1 VFLLAWL
8 LPSWVVFELA
18 VTKLPHYVL
27 PLYPSAAM
35 LVAGVIDTGT
45 LSRRPWLLR
54 GVIWQALLPL
64 IAGALC
70 VVALVVMG
78 RQGAPFASL
87 LMAGAVLTAFLGWR
101 RLADR
106 GAEQALLCG
115 VMAAVLMSVSIFG
128 VIAPRLRSFFPSA
141 AIVELMKAGGCTEHL
156 AVTTLAY
163 EEPSLIFLAGTQ
175 TRATDVA
182 GAVAFLGGG
191 PCRFAVVEA
200 TDTGLFAG
208 EADSAGLRIHTAGRI
223 EGINYTKGTAIT
235 LAVFGSA
242 VAR

>member
-1 VFLLAWL
+1 M
-8 LPSWVVFELA
+8 SWVVFELA

-35 LVAGVIDTGT
+35 RAGVIDTGT

-78 RQGAPFASL
+78 RQGGSVRLAV

-115 VMAAVLMSVSIFG
+115 VMVAVLILCMTFS
-128 VIAPRLRSFFPSA
+128 
-141 AIVELMKAGGCTEHL
+141 E
-156 AVTTLAY
+156 
-163 EEPSLIFLAGTQ
+163 
-175 TRATDVA
+175 
-182 GAVAFLGGG
+182 
-191 PCRFAVVEA
+191 
-200 TDTGLFAG
+200 
-208 EADSAGLRIHTAGRI
+208 
-223 EGINYTKGTAIT
+223 
-235 LAVFGSA
+235 
-242 VAR
+242 